1 MEDSV
6 GHHCGLFGVY
16 NVPDAAHKT
25 FLGLFALQHRGQ
37 ESAGIVTSDGR
48 NISVKRGMGLVTDVF
63 HPQDLREL
71 PGHIAISHVRYS
83 TTGSSK
89 PANVQPLVIEYSRG
103 TIAIA
108 HNGNLVN
115 ARTLHDEY
123 EAYGSLFQTTT
134 DSEIVV
140 HLMARPEN
148 AGRPDGLARCLRQ
161 LKGAFSFLFMTRE
174 SLIGA
179 RDPQG
184 FRPLVLGRLI
194 RPGQLGTIGEGY
206 VFASETCA
214 LDMVG
219 AEFVREVEPGEIV
232 TIDPHGLRSER
243 FVPEAEVRR
252 AHCMFEHVYFARPD
266 SVVFGD
272 SVHLVRIK
280 LGERLA
286 EEHPADADAV
296 IAVPDSGRS
305 AAIGFARR
313 SGIPYDMG
321 LIRSHYVGRSFIK
334 PHQLEREQVVD
345 LKFNVLRCVV
355 NGRRIVVVEDSLI
368 RGTTFRK
375 MAKLL
380 WAAGAK
386 EIHLRITCPPT
397 RWPCYYGIDF
407 PDREQ
412 LVAARF
418 PTIEAIR
425 QHIGVTSLGYL
436 SEEGL
441 LSCVS
446 RPRTDY
452 CTACWTGRL
461 VAPPV
466 DEMDKYKLE
475 RSCAG

>member
-1 MEDSV
+1 
-6 GHHCGLFGVY
+6 
-16 NVPDAAHKT
+16 
-25 FLGLFALQHRGQ
+25 
-37 ESAGIVTSDGR
+37 
-48 NISVKRGMGLVTDVF
+48 
-63 HPQDLREL
+63 
-71 PGHIAISHVRYS
+71 
-83 TTGSSK
+83 
-89 PANVQPLVIEYSRG
+89 
-103 TIAIA
+103 
-108 HNGNLVN
+108 
-115 ARTLHDEY
+115 
-123 EAYGSLFQTTT
+123 
-134 DSEIVV
+134 
-140 HLMARPEN
+140 
-148 AGRPDGLARCLRQ
+148 
-161 LKGAFSFLFMTRE
+161 
-174 SLIGA
+174 
-179 RDPQG
+179 
-184 FRPLVLGRLI
+184 
-194 RPGQLGTIGEGY
+194 
-206 VFASETCA
+206 
-214 LDMVG
+214 
-219 AEFVREVEPGEIV
+219 
-232 TIDPHGLRSER
+232 
-243 FVPEAEVRR
+243 
-252 AHCMFEHVYFARPD
+252 MFEHVYFARPD